1 MLQKQIFAYL
11 LKCLCY
17 SCLKYNKYGEFK
29 KDILVF
35 KTRATTITI
44 TTIIY
49 IYHKTTRAFT
59 FNVFSTQLRRQLSG
73 NALFSV
79 LKSDCV
85 FLNKCNKTE
94 FDLFLP
100 YKKHVSI
107 CLHFT
112 IHVISIVYTCHTHE
126 RVMH

>member
-1 MLQKQIFAYL
+1 MLQKQIIAYL

-17 SCLKYNKYGEFK
+17 SCLKYNKYGEFI

-59 FNVFSTQLRRQLSG
+59 FKAVLSTQLRRKLSG

-85 FLNKCNKTE
+85 VLNAIKRNSIYFFHTKSTCP
-94 FDLFLP
+94 FVYILP
-100 YKKHVSI
+100 YMSYLI
-107 CLHFT
+107 DNL
-112 IHVISIVYTCHTHE
+112 
-126 RVMH
+126 